1 MTQPVGG
8 RQAALRGFG
17 WGVLAGVVL
26 VTLMYL
32 ANLLLAL
39 KPLPQLLN
47 QPLLAVMPGFV
58 FGFLIDTL
66 QHAGTVVEERGV
78 IVGMVGGL
86 GGRGGAWGGTSGR
99 RRALTRARALG
110 AATDVVVSSFR
121 C

>member
-66 QHAGTVVEERGV
+66 QHAGKAGEELGWIVAMVVGRGV
-78 IVGMVGGL
+78 
-86 GGRGGAWGGTSGR
+86 RGGAWGGGSAGLPGESGR
-99 RRALTRARALG
+99 CG
-110 AATDVVVSSFR
+110 WPGWGG
-121 C
+121 